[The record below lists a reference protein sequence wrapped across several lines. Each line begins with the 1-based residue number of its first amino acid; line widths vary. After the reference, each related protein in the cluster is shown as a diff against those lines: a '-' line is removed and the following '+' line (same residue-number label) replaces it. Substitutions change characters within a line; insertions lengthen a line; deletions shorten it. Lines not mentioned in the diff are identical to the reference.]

1 MASLIVVKSEVFNSV
16 LMIGCAFYGD
26 YNFEKL
32 ILLFTY
38 NSFDLEPAHDFI
50 LIY

>member
-1 MASLIVVKSEVFNSV
+1 MASLIVVWFEVFNSV
-16 LMIGCAFYGD
+16 LMIGRAFYGD

-38 NSFDLEPAHDFI
+38 NSFDLEPAYDFI